1 METHKTYIDAIKK
14 TGFVLENRVAQLLK
28 TSGWTV
34 ISNKYYEDD
43 HSSTVRE
50 VDLVAYKISHIQ
62 HFDVYTVLIVS
73 CKKSEENVWAFLAR
87 DLNSKDPN
95 SDWWPLHAWTN
106 DPALDYRLAQTGC
119 ATRYHDEA
127 AAAGVGV
134 ALSLPEVEVFAFQ
147 ELSKATGAPAVQQKP
162 KSGKADAKSASS
174 PRNDAAIFS
183 SITSLMKAQAYEI
196 GALPNRKKT
205 PSVYQ
210 FNLVTVAGTE
220 LLRMRFRGSEIECAP
235 VQSEH
240 YIGRYI
246 INRRETFS
254 RIRFIQ
260 ADAFKEALKDYGRL
274 HDANCA
280 WFESECAAFYLEIV
294 KDWKRT
300 QVLIATFRKEI
311 SGFIRREVLNFRN
324 ENVDMSTANIEFSVS
339 AQQVH
344 ITVDCSFGTV
354 NFLQESPEVK
364 KHVAVALKDV
374 YRYTG
379 PFEFELNIPF

>member
-28 TSGWTV
+28 ANGWTV

-62 HFDVYTVLIVS
+62 HFAVYTVLIVS
-73 CKKSEENVWAFLAR
+73 CKKSEENVWALLAR
-87 DLNSKDPN
+87 DLNLKDPN
-95 SDWWPLHAWTN
+95 SDWWPLHTWTN
-106 DPALDYRLAQTGC
+106 DPALHYKLAETGC

-127 AAAGVGV
+127 AAAGVGA

-147 ELSKATGAPAVQQKP
+147 ELSKATGAPAVHKNP
-162 KSGKADAKSASS
+162 KSGKADARSASS

-183 SITSLMKAQAYEI
+183 SITSLMKAQAYEL

-210 FNLVTVAGTE
+210 FNLVTVADTE
-220 LLRMRFRGSEIECAP
+220 LLRMRFRGHEIECSP

-246 INRRETFS
+246 INRRETCS

-260 ADAFKEALKDYGRL
+260 ADAFRETLTDYGHL

-280 WFESECAAFYLEIV
+280 WFAAECAAFYLEIV

-311 SGFIRREVLNFRN
+311 SGFIRWEALTVKNK
-324 ENVDMSTANIEFSVS
+324 NVDMSTANIEFSNS

-344 ITVDCSFGTV
+344 VTVDGSSEELDFMQG
-354 NFLQESPEVK
+354 SAEVK
-364 KHVAVALKDV
+364 KHVAAALNKV

-379 PFEFELNIPF
+379 PFKFVLDIPF